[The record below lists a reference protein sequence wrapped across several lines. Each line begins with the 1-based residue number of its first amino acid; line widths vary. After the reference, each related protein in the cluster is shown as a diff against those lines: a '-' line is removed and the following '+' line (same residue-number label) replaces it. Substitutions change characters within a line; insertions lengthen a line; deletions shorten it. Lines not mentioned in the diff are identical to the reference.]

1 MAARRSDRVEL
12 FSAKPFRA
20 LSRSNDDVLAFATFS
35 PPSISGIF
43 VSKKKKPKI
52 IELNMGHL
60 EDTLRRIEEKLD
72 EKDFATLQ
80 TLVDAYGYLSELI
93 GEKNTSMARLRK
105 LLFGNKTE
113 KMSAVLGN
121 SQASTVDPAVATAS
135 EDASAE
141 GEETS
146 GTVENSGKAKAK
158 GHGRNG
164 ADQYTGAEK
173 IDVSHPTIQP
183 GDTCPECKEG
193 TVYETNRPSVVVR
206 LVGSPPVS
214 GKVYHLQT
222 LRCGFC
228 GKTFTAPL
236 PEAAG
241 EEKYDVTVPV
251 TIALL
256 KYGCGMPF
264 NREQRLQG
272 MLGVPLP
279 ASTQWGIV
287 RTLAEH
293 VEPVYEKLI
302 RESAQGDV
310 LYNDDTPARVLESM
324 GLRAQKRLLA
334 QQIAVTESLAETAVA
349 DKKTGKK
356 KNGKK
361 KAKDRKGLFTS
372 GIVSATHEGRQIALF
387 FTGHKHAGENLTD
400 VLSHRAAE
408 LDAPIQ
414 MCDAL
419 PQNIPAELET
429 ILANCLTHGRR
440 KFVDVVDI
448 FPEECRHVLESLAV
462 IYKNDADSRELKHSP
477 QERLKHHQ
485 TKSGPVMA
493 ELKTWLTRQLDD
505 RLVERNS
512 SLGKSVKYLLN
523 HWNPLTLFLR
533 VAGAPLDN
541 NICER
546 MLKMAILHR
555 KNAMFY
561 KTHRGAHVG
570 DLFMSLIHT
579 CELGKVN
586 PFDYLLEL
594 ERHAT
599 AVAANPQDW
608 LPWTYQTT
616 LGEAPAT

>member
-1 MAARRSDRVEL
+1 MNFFAFSRV
-12 FSAKPFRA
+12 
-20 LSRSNDDVLAFATFS
+20 SNDDLLTFATFS
-35 PPSISGIF
+35 QATIFGIF
-43 VSKKKKPKI
+43 VSKKKKPKTV
-52 IELNMGHL
+52 ELDMNHL
-60 EDTLRRIEEKLD
+60 KDALRQAEEKLD
-72 EKDFATLQ
+72 EKDSAILKTLA
-80 TLVDAYGYLSELI
+80 DAYVYLSELI
-93 GEKNTSMARLRK
+93 GEKGANISQLRK
-105 LLFGNKTE
+105 LLFGPRTE
-113 KMSAVLGN
+113 KTSAVLGV
-121 SQASTVDPAVATAS
+121 STVDPAATVPAEAVS
-135 EDASAE
+135 EGNE
-141 GEETS
+141 GTS
-146 GTVENSGKAKAK
+146 GTAEKPAKEGGKSRSK

-164 ADQYTGAEK
+164 ADEYTGAEK
-173 IDVSHPTIQP
+173 IDVSHPTIHP

-356 KNGKK
+356 KKGKK

-419 PQNIPAELET
+419 PQNIPTELET

-477 QERLKHHQ
+477 QERLVHHQ
-485 TKSGPVMA
+485 AKSEPVMA

-523 HWNPLTLFLR
+523 HWDPLTLFLR

-546 MLKMAILHR
+546 MLKMAIMHR

-579 CELGKVN
+579 CELGQVN
-586 PFDYLLEL
+586 PFDYLLAL
-594 ERHAT
+594 ERYAT
-599 AVAANPQDW
+599 AVAANPPAW